1 MAEIKRGQKILKK
14 CRELWETNNPWVE
27 VPEEFRALPTPDEE
41 KYKTIYIE
49 NSKANTLKNIPDG
62 TEAVIFDTFSSH
74 CYDWSHVA
82 QLPSSVKILYLGHD
96 GLGCNEV
103 KENEDQLVK
112 EAFEALPNLE
122 ELTYCGYYSNYDEK
136 DLKKLTGRTEI
147 KYIAHY

>member
-1 MAEIKRGQKILKK
+1 M
-14 CRELWETNNPWVE
+14 
-27 VPEEFRALPTPDEE
+27 
-41 KYKTIYIE
+41 
-49 NSKANTLKNIPDG
+49 KNIPNN
-62 TEAVIFDTFSSH
+62 TEAVIFDTLSSC

-82 QLPSSVKILYLGHD
+82 QLPPSVKILYLGHD
-96 GLGCNEV
+96 GLGCNEVV

-136 DLKKLTGRTEI
+136 ALKKLTGRDKI